1 MTNSTKANQ
10 ILNNAINNNVLES
23 FKTANNVFYVY
34 IEDQYILVDADR
46 YSNGVSFM
54 NDREGQKDAE
64 LYILDILRNNLP
76 NC

>member
-1 MTNSTKANQ
+1 MTNSIKANQ

-46 YSNGVSFM
+46 YSNGASFM

>member
-46 YSNGVSFM
+46 YSNGASFM